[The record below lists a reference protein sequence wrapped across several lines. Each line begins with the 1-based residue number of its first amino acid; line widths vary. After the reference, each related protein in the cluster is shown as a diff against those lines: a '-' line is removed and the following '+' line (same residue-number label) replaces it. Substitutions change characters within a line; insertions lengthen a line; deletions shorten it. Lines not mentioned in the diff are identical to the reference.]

1 MRKFLLSVCT
11 ACCALVANAQTDW
24 AGTYTVVTKEPFFYT
39 ETAESYGVTLEEK
52 FEVVIEKQD
61 DGYVVTKFMGYDLTQ
76 SVDNVIPIEQDA
88 SKEAVCH
95 IPTKRHMLT
104 CEYYER
110 TEVLDE
116 GLETQR
122 DTLITGYK
130 GIVLCGNN
138 LSNDPIK
145 VTRQSDGQI
154 KMSTFVLGYKN
165 EKGSIAPLGWYD
177 KNVPENGG
185 DPDEE
190 VVPYAWA
197 GTYLVQT
204 MGVYPMVEDVDCPT
218 NFLMTIEEDMWDP
231 GSFLVT
237 EFWGHDD
244 LAMTNIF
251 TGGLPLTL
259 DAENGD
265 VSYLPV
271 APGQNLLA
279 IRPDNASYYAL
290 TDGFGLGTENIQLT
304 HNADD
309 TFTLNMFSINTYGYA
324 EDFIPETIAIYFG
337 GTAKKGDREA
347 LQAELDELNA
357 ANGIV
362 TVSEAADGTCE
373 YFDLEGHRLDS
384 PKKGICLIRTKFANG
399 KSVVN
404 KVVVK

>member
-1 MRKFLLSVCT
+1 M
-11 ACCALVANAQTDW
+11 
-24 AGTYTVVTKEPFFYT
+24 
-39 ETAESYGVTLEEK
+39 
-52 FEVVIEKQD
+52 
-61 DGYVVTKFMGYDLTQ
+61 
-76 SVDNVIPIEQDA
+76 
-88 SKEAVCH
+88 
-95 IPTKRHMLT
+95 
-104 CEYYER
+104 
-110 TEVLDE
+110 
-116 GLETQR
+116 
-122 DTLITGYK
+122 
-130 GIVLCGNN
+130 
-138 LSNDPIK
+138 
-145 VTRQSDGQI
+145 
-154 KMSTFVLGYKN
+154 LGYKN
-165 EKGSIAPLGWYD
+165 EEGSIAPLGWYD

-218 NFLMTIEEDMWDP
+218 NFLMTIEEDMWNP

-324 EDFIPETIAIYFG
+324 EDFIPETIAMYFG
-337 GTAKKGDREA
+337 GTVKKGDREA